1 MPLSFKSENHGN
13 IAFGFFNIESDML
26 LLENYFF
33 FADDFCRLISDAAF
47 SLPDET
53 ENRQGSGQKEPEF
66 GLKVYHIAD
75 TSDIGDLMGAIHGVR
90 FTGFIGETYKVFPFP
105 GNPLDFKQNPEG
117 YRTKKLIKEL
127 IKRFGKETEILIKL
141 ADDGHVSISS
151 YVFDITVF
159 FISTISEAEISSP
172 NTRKKLAPYSNPKL
186 YSAMSSVLSKKYF
199 RRSERTI

>member
-26 LLENYFF
+26 LLENHFF

-53 ENRQGSGQKEPEF
+53 ENRYGSGQKEPEF
-66 GLKVYHIAD
+66 GLKIYHIAD
-75 TSDIGDLMGAIHGVR
+75 PSDIGDLMGAIHGMH

-105 GNPLDFKQNPEG
+105 GNPRDFKQNPEG
-117 YRTKKLIKEL
+117 FRTGKLIKEL
-127 IKRFGKETEILIKL
+127 IKRFGKATEILIKF

-151 YVFDITVF
+151 YVFDIMVF
-159 FISTISEAEISSP
+159 HELLLYVDQGGYPRWKDETRPGYVIAMKDSIQKSS
-172 NTRKKLAPYSNPKL
+172 NRFFQSLC
-186 YSAMSSVLSKKYF
+186 M
-199 RRSERTI
+199 